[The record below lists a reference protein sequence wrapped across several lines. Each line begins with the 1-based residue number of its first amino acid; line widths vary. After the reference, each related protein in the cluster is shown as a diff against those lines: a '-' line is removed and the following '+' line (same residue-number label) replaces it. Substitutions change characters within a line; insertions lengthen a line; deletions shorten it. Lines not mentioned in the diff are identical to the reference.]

1 MLFVSHKIWNID
13 KNISNLWYT
22 FPTFDTN
29 SSDRILQQ
37 YSRLR
42 HFPYF

>member
-22 FPTFDTN
+22 FPTFELIHQTESCN
-29 SSDRILQQ
+29 NTLA
-37 YSRLR
+37 
-42 HFPYF
+42 